1 MAILFLVFLLCAAVV
16 LIALLVVPPEA
27 IKQFCKGR
35 PRLPGLT
42 LDMRSGSGGG
52 PDIAAI
58 GREGIP
64 GQPLAVPEG
73 KAEELSL
80 KLKAAKEEIRKL
92 QEEIALAKNSESAAL
107 AELRKLSVGMEKD
120 ASDQERCKKEIRELA
135 DKLLEKGREYEK
147 EFSLNLSLNKE
158 LSEYKEKCE
167 RLESEN
173 RQQGE
178 KLSLLEGHV
187 KAYKEELKKQAQ
199 AISELT
205 KKNDETQW
213 VSKKEYEALQVRL
226 VKGKEEEKGT
236 DEEGKP
242 AQG

>member
-1 MAILFLVFLLCAAVV
+1 MAILFLILLLCAAAV
-16 LIALLVVPPEA
+16 LIALLVVPAEA
-27 IKQFCKGR
+27 IKQLYKGR

-42 LDMRSGSGGG
+42 LDMRSDTGGE
-52 PDIAAI
+52 PDTSAA
-58 GREGIP
+58 GKEGIP
-64 GQPLAVPEG
+64 GQPLAAP
-73 KAEELSL
+73 EELSV
-80 KLKAAKEEIRKL
+80 KLKAAREEIRKL
-92 QEEIALAKNSESAAL
+92 QEDISLAKDSESAAL
-107 AELRKLSVGMEKD
+107 TELRKLKLGMEKD
-120 ASDQERCKKEIRELA
+120 ASDQERRKEEIRELA

-178 KLSLLEGHV
+178 KLALLEGHV
-187 KAYKEELKKQAQ
+187 KACKEELKKQAQ

-205 KKNDETQW
+205 KKNDEAQW

-226 VKGKEEEKGT
+226 AKGKENDAKINEE
-236 DEEGKP
+236 EKP